1 MILEFILGTVVGLI
15 MSTLAVLVVIG
26 GIIVVVGKERK

>member
-26 GIIVVVGKERK
+26 GIIVVIGEKRK